1 VPRSLFCLIG
11 LLASLT
17 LPALTARPA
26 AQMDTMRPDYD
37 ILIRNAHVLD
47 GSGNPWFLAD
57 IAISADRVVTVG
69 PLPGAR
75 AARVI
80 DAGGLTVAPGFI
92 DVHSHA
98 AEGLGGALKTAVPLL
113 AQGITTTFINP
124 DGGGPTDLKAQRTA
138 LEAGGVGVNVA
149 QFVPHGSIRGA
160 VLGMADRAPTGD
172 ELATMAGMARAG
184 MEAGGIGLS
193 SGLYY
198 APGSYAGTEEI
209 IALAKVVAE
218 FGGVYSSHVR
228 DEADYSIGVL
238 ASVQEVIRI
247 ADEARLPGVVS
258 HMKALGPAQWG
269 LATALTTRIDQAR
282 ARGVQ
287 VYADQYPYDASGTGL
302 SAALVPR
309 WAQVGG
315 RQEFL
320 TRLAGADRDRI
331 KAAIA
336 ENLARR
342 GGPHTLVISGY
353 RPDASLEGQSLAA
366 IAAARGLDAVD
377 LVVAL
382 LEKGDGGLISFN
394 MSEADIAHI
403 MRQPWTMTC
412 TDGDLTAPGAGR
424 PHPRGYGAFARKLA
438 VYVRERGVVGLADA
452 VRSMT
457 SLPAQ
462 VFGLKDRGVIRR
474 GARADLVIFDPAA
487 IRDAATYA
495 APQQLAEGMRYVLVN
510 GVLAIDDGRPTGATP
525 GRFLSPERRH

>member
-1 VPRSLFCLIG
+1 MRVPRTLFCFIALC
-11 LLASLT
+11 LLAP
-17 LPALTARPA
+17 PAPRLQ
-26 AQMDTMRPDYD
+26 AQMESMRPDYD
-37 ILIRNAHVLD
+37 VLVRNAHVLD

-57 IAISADRVVTVG
+57 IAISADRIVTVG
-69 PLPGAR
+69 RLPGAQAR
-75 AARVI
+75 RVI

-113 AQGITTTFINP
+113 AQGITTTFVNP
-124 DGGGPTDLKAQRTA
+124 DGGGPTDLKAQRAA
-138 LEAGGVGVNVA
+138 LEASGVGVNVA

-160 VLGMADRAPTGD
+160 VLGMADRTPTSD
-172 ELATMAGMARAG
+172 ELAKMVALTRAG

-198 APGSYAGTEEI
+198 APGSYAKTEEVV
-209 IALAKVVAE
+209 ALAKVAAE
-218 FGGVYSSHVR
+218 YGGVYSSHIR
-228 DEADYSIGVL
+228 DEADYSVGVL
-238 ASVQEVIRI
+238 TAVQEVIRI
-247 ADEARLPGVVS
+247 AEESHAPGVVS

-269 LATALTTRIDQAR
+269 LSTALTTRLEQAR

-309 WAQVGG
+309 WAQIGG

-320 TRLAGADRDRI
+320 KRLAGADRDRI

-342 GGPHTLVISGY
+342 GGPRTLVVSGY
-353 RPDASLEGQSLAA
+353 GPDAALDGQSLDA
-366 IAAARGLDAVD
+366 IAAARGQSAVD

-412 TDGDLTAPGAGR
+412 TDGDLTAPGAGK

-474 GARADLVIFDPAA
+474 GARADLVIFDPATV
-487 IRDAATYA
+487 RDAATYA
-495 APQQLAEGMRYVLVN
+495 SPQQLAEGMRYVLVN
-510 GVLAIDDGRPTGATP
+510 GVVTIDNGKPTGATP
-525 GRFLSPERRH
+525 GRLLQPERR